1 MIYEYELEIGGHDY
15 LYEPDYYE
23 IREVIEELSGFSED
37 DIQDMIDNGTWDTD
51 AESVDDAMDELCD
64 DLYDEMCD
72 YFQRKKGDDIK
83 ASIEMDEY
91 VDWYYKYG
99 RNI

>member
-23 IREVIEELSGFSED
+23 LREAIEELSGFSED

-64 DLYDEMCD
+64 DLYGEMCD

-91 VDWYYKYG
+91 VDWYYRYG
-99 RNI
+99 RNY